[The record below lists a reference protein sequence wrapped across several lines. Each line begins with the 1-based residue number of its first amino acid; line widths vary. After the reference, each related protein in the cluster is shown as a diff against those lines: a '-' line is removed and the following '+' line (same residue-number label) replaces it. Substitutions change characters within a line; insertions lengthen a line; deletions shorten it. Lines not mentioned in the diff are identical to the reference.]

1 MDLEQKN
8 QILLKTIKRLEK
20 ENALLKQ
27 KCEDMPNIRQLAD
40 ELISAQTE
48 FNRLNKELKDEI
60 KEYKEI
66 NRDFLI
72 LKNKLIDTNK

>member
-8 QILLKTIKRLEK
+8 QILLKTIERLEK
-20 ENALLKQ
+20 ENASLKQ
-27 KCEDMPNIRQLAD
+27 QCEDMPKIKQLAD

-66 NRDFLI
+66 NRDFLV
-72 LKNKLIDTNK
+72 LKNKLIK